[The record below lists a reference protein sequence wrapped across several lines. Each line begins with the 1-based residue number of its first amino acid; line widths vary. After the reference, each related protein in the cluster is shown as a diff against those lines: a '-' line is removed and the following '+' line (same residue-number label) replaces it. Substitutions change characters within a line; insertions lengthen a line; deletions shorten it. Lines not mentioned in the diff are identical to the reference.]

1 MQSEHSGD
9 YYRQLFDDA
18 PIMYVITS
26 KAEAP
31 IVREINQQ
39 FLTRLGYSREEV
51 VGQELWR
58 FYSADSAA
66 KFAGG
71 GYQRALDASFRL
83 EERELLSADGE
94 TVPTILK
101 ALPLYDE
108 WGNPIGTKAMFIDL
122 SAQKQTERA
131 LRAERNFSDAILNTV
146 GALIIV
152 FDREGRIVRFNQ
164 ACEEAFGYKAN
175 ALIGDFVW
183 NWLIPEQQ
191 IEKTKQAFNAFV
203 AGDSPGSAESTWLA
217 SNGEPRYILWNPTRI
232 FDDAGRLTHVINT
245 GIDLTVHRAVE
256 AALHESEDRFRQ
268 LAENIEAVF
277 YITDAQSMRML
288 YISRPYERIWQ
299 RSRESLYDD
308 LFSFVRA
315 IHEDDQ
321 PRVYH
326 AFARQREGKETTE
339 VYRVIQPN
347 GEIRWVQDRS
357 FPVRNKQGEIH
368 RVVGI
373 AEDVTEHKIAEF
385 SLQRRLE
392 MESLVGQISKQFIN
406 ARTREI
412 DNIINVCLQHIGEF
426 VDVDR
431 CYIFQLDGTKTLMS
445 NTYEWCALGIT
456 PEIDNL
462 QDLPSSIFPWW
473 MACLDRG
480 EVVSIPRVS
489 ELPPEAEN
497 EREILSQQ
505 SIQSVLIV
513 PLVYRGD
520 LTGFLGFDSVCAEK
534 QWETQDSILLQLVGE
549 VIINALQR
557 RDAEEVALR
566 NQLRLSLAL
575 EGAADGLFDYD
586 IDAREIY
593 CSPRFYQLLGYQ
605 KHEDE
610 ISSSPDD
617 LGQFIHS
624 DDLGN
629 ALQAFRNAMKVGSTF
644 SLDMRVRLRNGV
656 YRWFNCRGGMRV
668 EPFAEKGHLAG
679 FITDISEQK
688 AAQEQIRITA
698 QRLAALN
705 EISRHTVSAA
715 SPEELAKTALAQLQK
730 LVPYNAASIIGRD
743 PATGQLTVISL
754 STGSD
759 CAMNDLGAQGTD
771 CISRLFEHDLGKR
784 VWYFPSL
791 QEVEDPFPMLRNLQ
805 LLGTRSCCLAPLYIQ
820 EALIGVLCLRSSD
833 TNAFSQEHL
842 DVIGQVADLLTMGIQ
857 QRRLDQEIHAHAEQL
872 EQRVEER
879 TSALSRANAELERAN
894 RLKDDFLA
902 NMSHELRTPLNA
914 ILGKVELMQQGI
926 HGSLTEKQARSLNVV
941 HDSGLH
947 LLSLINDILD
957 LSKIEAGKL
966 LLEANL
972 CSVFSLCRA
981 SLAFV
986 KESAQKKQIE
996 LALDVDNRLTVMCDE
1011 RRLKQILVNL
1021 LSNAVKFTPEH
1032 GKVRLNVETDATH
1045 GIVHFR
1051 VWDTGIGIAQ
1061 DQLEH
1066 LFQPFVQLDS
1076 SFTRQHSG
1084 TGLGLSL
1091 VRRLAELHGG
1101 SVSIESEVGKGSCFT
1116 VSLPWESPA
1125 ETLSQPTVEPVLQSS
1140 AVSAAQ
1146 PSSPKTNSILV
1157 VDDNEINL
1165 ALLNEYLSHS
1175 GYRLTLARSG
1185 KECID
1190 RFADEHFDLVLMDVQ
1205 MPGMDG
1211 LEATRILRNTVR
1223 GANVPII
1230 ALTALAMPGDHQKCL
1245 DAGMNDYVTK
1255 PLPLRKLKQMIAD
1268 YLAPQKIGD

>member
-26 KAEAP
+26 KAENP
-31 IVREINQQ
+31 LVREVNQQ
-39 FLTRLGYSREEV
+39 FLTRLGYTRDEV
-51 VGQELWR
+51 VGQEMWQ
-58 FYSADSAA
+58 FYSPASAA
-66 KFAGG
+66 KFAAG
-71 GYQRALDASFRL
+71 GYQRALDAAFQL
-83 EERELLSADGE
+83 EERELLSAEGE
-94 TVPTILK
+94 TVPTVLK

-108 WGNPIGTKAMFIDL
+108 WGTPIGTKAMYIDL
-122 SAQKQTERA
+122 SEQKQTERA

-152 FDREGRIVRFNQ
+152 LDREGRIVRFNQ
-164 ACEEAFGYKAN
+164 ACEETFCYKA
-175 ALIGDFVW
+175 AELIGDFVW

-191 IEKTKQAFNAFV
+191 IAKTIQAFNEFV
-203 AGDSPGSAESTWLA
+203 AGNLPRSAESTWLA
-217 SNGEPRYILWNPTRI
+217 ANGEPRYILWNPTRI
-232 FDDAGRLTHVINT
+232 FDETGRLTHVINT

-256 AALHESEDRFRQ
+256 AALHESEDRFHQ

-277 YITDAQSMRML
+277 YITDVQSMRML
-288 YISRPYERIWQ
+288 YISPPYERIWQ
-299 RSRESLYDD
+299 RSRESLYED
-308 LFSFVRA
+308 LYSFIRA
-315 IHEDDQ
+315 IDEDDQ
-321 PRVYH
+321 PRVIN
-326 AFARQREGKETTE
+326 ALARQREGKETKE
-339 VYRVIQPN
+339 VYRVIQPT

-357 FPVRNKQGEIH
+357 FPVRNEQGEIH
-368 RVVGI
+368 RIVGI
-373 AEDVTEHKIAEF
+373 AEDVTEQRIAQLA
-385 SLQRRLE
+385 LQHRLR
-392 MESLVGQISKQFIN
+392 MESLIGEISKRFVN
-406 ARTREI
+406 ARSREI
-412 DNIINVCLQHIGEF
+412 DAEISACLERIGRF
-426 VDVDR
+426 VDIDR
-431 CYIFQLDGTKTLMS
+431 CYIFQADDANLLH
-445 NTYEWCALGIT
+445 NTYEWCAPNIA
-456 PEIDNL
+456 PQIDDL
-462 QDLPSSIFPWW
+462 QSIPTTAFPWW
-473 MACLDRG
+473 MACLGRG
-480 EVVSIPRVS
+480 EVLSVPLIS
-489 ELPPEAEN
+489 ELPPEADS
-497 EREILSQQ
+497 ERTVLEQQ
-505 SIQSVLIV
+505 GIQSVLVV
-513 PLVYRGD
+513 PLFYRNK
-520 LTGFLGFDSVCAEK
+520 LTGFLGFDAVRAPK
-534 QWETQDSILLQLVGE
+534 QWVEEDTILLKLVGE
-549 VIINALQR
+549 VIINALHR
-557 RDAEEVALR
+557 RDAEEMARR

-605 KHEDE
+605 NHEEE

-617 LGQFIHS
+617 LGQFIHP

-644 SLDMRVRLRNGV
+644 SLDMRIRLRNGV
-656 YRWFNCRGGMRV
+656 YRWFNCRGGMRI

-688 AAQEQIRITA
+688 AAQEQIRFTA
-698 QRLAALN
+698 QRLAVLN

-715 SPEELAKTALAQLQK
+715 STEEIAKSALTQLQQ
-730 LVPYNAASIIGRD
+730 LVPYQAASIMEREM
-743 PATGQLTVISL
+743 ATGQLSVISL
-754 STGSD
+754 STSSH
-759 CAMNDLGAQGTD
+759 CVVKDLNTQGTE
-771 CISRLFEHDLGKR
+771 CISKLLEHDLGKR
-784 VWYFPSL
+784 IWYFPNLQNVEEPFPVLQSL
-791 QEVEDPFPMLRNLQ
+791 QHE
-805 LLGTRSCCLAPLYIQ
+805 GARSCCLAPLYIQ
-820 EALIGVLCLRSSD
+820 DTLIGVLCLRSSD
-833 TNAFSQEHL
+833 IDAFSQEHL
-842 DVIGQVADLLTMGIQ
+842 DVISQVTDLLAMSIQ

-872 EQRVEER
+872 EQRVQER
-879 TSALSRANAELERAN
+879 TRALSRANSELERAN

-926 HGSLTEKQARSLNVV
+926 HGPLTEKQARSLNVV

-972 CSVFSLCRA
+972 CSVSSLCRA

-996 LALDVDNRLTVMCDE
+996 LTLNVDNRLTVSCDE

-1021 LSNAVKFTPEH
+1021 LSNAVKFTPDR
-1032 GKVRLNVETDATH
+1032 GKVGLNVETDARH

-1051 VWDTGIGIAQ
+1051 VSDSGIGIAE

-1116 VSLPWESPA
+1116 VSLPWESPT
-1125 ETLSQPTVEPVLQSS
+1125 EVQSTPTADAIIPSM

-1146 PSSPKTNSILV
+1146 PSPTKAKSILV

-1185 KECID
+1185 KECLE
-1190 RFADEHFDLVLMDVQ
+1190 RFSDEHFDLILMDVQ

-1211 LEATRILRNTVR
+1211 LEATRLLRSTPR

-1268 YLAPQKIGD
+1268 YLTPQKIGD